1 MSRFTQSTSQKKPAL
16 PFRDCPA
23 KSTESNAPGLSVE
36 QHCRIVG
43 SVAEALLNQ
52 IPRPLRHLFLDGSVT
67 LAASHDLGKISPGFV
82 KKTFPQL
89 LPATPTSAVFCEN
102 HAEVSEAAILT
113 WAHSHGRDKQWKS
126 WAKVAGVHHG
136 KRSRSAES
144 EPCFRYG
151 DKSWSRERLKLLDV
165 LIEAFGPLPKESPT
179 PESLWLAA
187 GLTTVADWIGSNEN
201 WFPTEGLPPTAN
213 HAECARL
220 ALEGVGFAIPEIKRG
235 CSFKDLFPAISLPNE
250 MQAMFHEVAV
260 GPGLFILEAPMG
272 MGKTEAALYAAYR
285 LMADGHH
292 HGLYFALPT
301 RLTSNRLHSRLAA
314 FLGQAFGVEAAARLV
329 HGQAWLADRYP
340 GGEELRPGGAWFAPI
355 KRALLYPFGI
365 GTIDQALLAV
375 MNVKHGFVRA
385 YGLAGKVVILDEVHS
400 YDVYTGTL
408 MKHLVDCLLRLGC
421 TVMILSATLTR
432 ERRNDF
438 LDAGRPGKAGAYP
451 LITHRSGDEVTTRKV
466 TRPTSRRVECRYLP
480 DRFPPLAEQAAA
492 LAGNGHCVLWICNT
506 VARSQ
511 SAFGLVKSAVREG
524 IGVGLLHSRFPPW
537 RRERLETWWLSR
549 LGKDGPRPSGCVLVA
564 TQVVEQSVDI
574 DADVLITDLSPTDML
589 LQRMGRLWRHEREG
603 RAGRATCLIVGNNLS
618 SASDLAELKE
628 LIGSSGYVYA
638 PYVLWR
644 SYTIWQN
651 RLDVVL
657 PDDIRTLLEETYSQ
671 PSVTDPPWVR
681 KDLYDK
687 LVANK
692 QRLGQLAM
700 AMTRDDLPTQ
710 LDYEDAALT
719 RYSDR
724 PMVNVLLVKDFE
736 ERYSSRAQL
745 ELASG
750 EKVELVWETGA
761 RRDVAAAR
769 QVHSNLVTLPKYPD
783 FERVNERS
791 MPRWLRTTVYGPVVV
806 LKINNQ
812 GFLEHQHGEST
823 RYGYNDERGVWRR
836 ETAAVEPAEDRVWED
851 DFDESDW

>member
-1 MSRFTQSTSQKKPAL
+1 MSRFSKSTSQKKLAL
-16 PFRDCPA
+16 SFRDCPA

-36 QHCRIVG
+36 HHCRIVG
-43 SVAEALLNQ
+43 SVARALLNQ
-52 IPRPLRHLFLDGSVT
+52 IPRPLRHLFSDGSVT
-67 LAASHDLGKISPGFV
+67 LAASHDLGKVSPGFV
-82 KKTFPQL
+82 KKAFPQL

-102 HAEVSEAAILT
+102 HAEVSEAAIRT
-113 WAHSHGRDKQWKS
+113 WAHSHGRDNTWQS

-136 KRSRSAES
+136 KRIRSAQS

-151 DKSWSRERLKLLDV
+151 GESWSTERSKLLEV
-165 LIEAFGPLPKESPT
+165 LIEAFGPLPEESPT

-187 GLTTVADWIGSNEN
+187 GLTTVADWIGSNED

-220 ALEGVGFAIPEIKRG
+220 ALEGAGFAIPEIKRD
-235 CSFKDLFPAISLPNE
+235 CSFRELFPAIASPNE
-250 MQAMFHEVAV
+250 MQAMFHEVAA

-272 MGKTEAALYAAYR
+272 MGKTEAALYATYR

-301 RLTSNRLHSRLAA
+301 RLTSNRLHNRLEA
-314 FLGQAFGVEAAARLV
+314 FLSQAFGVEAAARLV

-365 GTIDQALLAV
+365 GTIDQALLTV

-400 YDVYTGTL
+400 YDEYTGTL
-408 MKHLVDCLLRLGC
+408 MTQLVDCLIRLGC
-421 TVMILSATLTR
+421 TVMILSATLTQ
-432 ERRNDF
+432 ERRNSF
-438 LDAGRPGKAGAYP
+438 LGAGGPVPAGAYP
-451 LITHRSGDEVTTRKV
+451 LITYHSSDEVTTHTV
-466 TRPTSRRVECRYLP
+466 TPPTSRRVVCRYSP
-480 DRFPPLAEQAAA
+480 DSFSTLAEQAAA
-492 LAGNGHCVLWICNT
+492 MADNEHCVLWICNT

-511 SAFGLVKSAVREG
+511 RAFSLVKSAVREG
-524 IGVGLLHSRFPPW
+524 IEVGLLHSRFPPW
-537 RRERLETWWLSR
+537 RREMLETCWLSW
-549 LGKDGPRPSGCVLVA
+549 LGKDGARPSGCVLVA

-574 DADVLITDLSPTDML
+574 DADTLITDLAPTDML
-589 LQRMGRLWRHEREG
+589 LQRMGRLWRHPREG
-603 RAGRATCLIVGNNLS
+603 RTGPANCLIVGNCLS
-618 SASDLAELKE
+618 SAGGLVELKE

-644 SYTIWQN
+644 SYTIWKN
-651 RLDVVL
+651 RPDIVL
-657 PDDIRTLLEETYSQ
+657 PDDIRTLIEATYCC
-671 PSVTDPPWVR
+671 PNTADPPWVQ

-700 AMTRDDLPTQ
+700 AMTREDLPTR
-710 LDYEDAALT
+710 LDDEDAALT

-724 PMVNVLLVKDFE
+724 PMVNVLLVRDCDPLD
-736 ERYSSRAQL
+736 SSRARL

-750 EKVELVWETGA
+750 KVVELGTTGA
-761 RRDVAAAR
+761 RRNVAAAR
-769 QVHSNLVTLPKYPD
+769 QIHSNLVTLPKYPD
-783 FERVNERS
+783 FEKVNERS
-791 MPRWLRTTVYGPVVV
+791 TPRWLRTVVYGPVVV

-823 RYGYNDERGVWRR
+823 RYGYDEERGVWRR
-836 ETAAVEPAEDRVWED
+836 ETSAIKPVEGSVWED